1 MSSDVLDSFTLVID
15 DPLILQAVPIFLRR
29 SQRHAPLLSAGL
41 LVGILLSV
49 LGHLVLNEFFGG
61 IPMQFAVSVAGV
73 AIMISVAAL
82 MEWFAAAQ
90 GTPGGGALGAPTAG
104 RGARG

>member
-1 MSSDVLDSFTLVID
+1 
-15 DPLILQAVPIFLRR
+15 
-29 SQRHAPLLSAGL
+29 
-41 LVGILLSV
+41 LLSV

-61 IPMQFAVSVAGV
+61 IPMQFAVSAAGV

-90 GTPGGGALGAPTAG
+90 GTSRGSALGAPTAG
-104 RGARG
+104 KGARG